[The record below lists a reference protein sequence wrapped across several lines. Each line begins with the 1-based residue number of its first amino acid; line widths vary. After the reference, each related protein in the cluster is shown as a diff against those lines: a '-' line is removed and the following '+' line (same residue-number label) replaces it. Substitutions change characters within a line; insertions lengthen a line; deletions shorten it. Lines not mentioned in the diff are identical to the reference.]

1 MAGLVPFNK
10 RNGLFKTSNF
20 NDFYNMLD
28 DFFSD
33 TLPSRTC

>member
-10 RNGLFKTSNF
+10 RNSLMKTGNF

-28 DFFSD
+28 DFF
-33 TLPSRTC
+33 